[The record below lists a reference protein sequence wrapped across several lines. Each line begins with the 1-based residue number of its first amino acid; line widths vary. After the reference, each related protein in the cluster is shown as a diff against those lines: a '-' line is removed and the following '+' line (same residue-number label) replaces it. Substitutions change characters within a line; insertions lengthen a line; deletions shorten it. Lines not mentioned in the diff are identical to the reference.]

1 MTPQENTITA
11 KPAILTQSLKQ
22 SQKVLDLSTGD
33 EDATISVLQTKYFAP
48 AYDAKYGTEAEFEEA
63 LFLAAAELIQPK
75 SKQIEALLYRATQD
89 SYQAGKIAAMATGNY
104 LTSDLKAKIVQ
115 VMRGNQAFV
124 DLSAKECYERWKS
137 GYMGARGDG
146 PKAGATKVLATAKD
160 LGDGTDEL

>member
-1 MTPQENTITA
+1 MPETPSIKVTEVT
-11 KPAILTQSLKQ
+11 Q
-22 SQKVLDLSTGD
+22 SQKVLDLATGD
-33 EDATISVLQTKYFAP
+33 EEAIIKVKQNKYEVP
-48 AYDAKYGTEAEFEEA
+48 AYDSKFGTTQEFETA
-63 LFLAAAELIQPK
+63 LFTAAAELIQPK